1 MAAIASPPN
10 HDSARIRILS
20 PPDAG
25 PDLLSS
31 QPASVQTGKPPRR
44 PGDHLRAQHPYPRYR
59 PFVPQARRGCASID
73 REMAERIEIRIE
85 DPGDSAEIE
94 VVELRV
100 TAGDRVRKGSV
111 LLEVAT
117 DKANVDIEAPRDGVV
132 EKLMVAKGDVVKVDR
147 VLAVLLS

>member
-1 MAAIASPPN
+1 
-10 HDSARIRILS
+10 
-20 PPDAG
+20 
-25 PDLLSS
+25 
-31 QPASVQTGKPPRR
+31 
-44 PGDHLRAQHPYPRYR
+44 
-59 PFVPQARRGCASID
+59 
-73 REMAERIEIRIE
+73 MAERIEIRIE

-117 DKANVDIEAPRDGVV
+117 DKANVEIEAPRDGVV

-147 VLAVLLS
+147 ILAVLLA

>member
-1 MAAIASPPN
+1 
-10 HDSARIRILS
+10 
-20 PPDAG
+20 
-25 PDLLSS
+25 
-31 QPASVQTGKPPRR
+31 
-44 PGDHLRAQHPYPRYR
+44 
-59 PFVPQARRGCASID
+59 
-73 REMAERIEIRIE
+73 MAERIEIRIE

-117 DKANVDIEAPRDGVV
+117 DKANVEIEAPRDAVV

-147 VLAVLLS
+147 ILAVLLA